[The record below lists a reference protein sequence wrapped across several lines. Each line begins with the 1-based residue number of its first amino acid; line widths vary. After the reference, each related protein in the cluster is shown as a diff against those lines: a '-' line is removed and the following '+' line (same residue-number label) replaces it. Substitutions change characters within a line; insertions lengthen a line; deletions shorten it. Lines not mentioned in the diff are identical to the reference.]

1 MSVFWLTFRLHEQT
15 TSKGSY
21 EERYDALVAKL
32 QELSTLTWANTT
44 SFVVFESASSIAA
57 LGQAFKGAVDPKVDL
72 FLMRAMERKQAV
84 ICGSNDD
91 PDIYD
96 LMVDANGTTYLTEI

>member
-15 TSKGSY
+15 TSRGSY
-21 EERYDALVAKL
+21 EERYDALMAEL
-32 QELSTLTWANTT
+32 QAFSTLTWTNTT

-57 LGQAFKGAVDPKVDL
+57 LGQAFKGVIDPKVDL
-72 FLMRAMERKQAV
+72 FLMRAMESKLAV

-91 PDIYD
+91 PGIYR
-96 LMVDANGTTYLTEI
+96 LMLRDNGATYLTAI